1 MSTALCAYEVW
12 GNAIKKAQSL
22 AKQGNPKA
30 KRSQSEFTSAPIPIY
45 LSDIHDLISS
55 GNSQEVTTGLCH
67 LQHNRRTAGLAML
80 QQASLQ
86 VHERIRFAH
95 SQTANFNHTALRTDY
110 HRRSNK
116 SRCNRDL
123 AGTA

>member
-45 LSDIHDLISS
+45 LSNIHDSISS
-55 GNSQEVTTGLCH
+55 GNSQKVTTGLCN
-67 LQHNRRTAGLAML
+67 LQHNR
-80 QQASLQ
+80 
-86 VHERIRFAH
+86 
-95 SQTANFNHTALRTDY
+95 
-110 HRRSNK
+110 
-116 SRCNRDL
+116 
-123 AGTA
+123 